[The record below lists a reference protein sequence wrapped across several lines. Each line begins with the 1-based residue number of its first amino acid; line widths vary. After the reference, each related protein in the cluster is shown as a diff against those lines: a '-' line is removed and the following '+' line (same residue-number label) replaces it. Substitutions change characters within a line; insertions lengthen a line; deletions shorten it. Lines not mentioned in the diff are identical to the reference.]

1 MKKRVIALVCIAALL
16 IVSFAALATPVAA
29 GGVRTSGHIHH
40 LGTVMGAATIT
51 YEFQTYWNWDYDK
64 LSVRIQV
71 WVSAAA
77 QCARADAYVD
87 RVRYRKFLWWYIK
100 TWDRV
105 FHEYNLAIVHNIHG
119 GQLYSDQTWTPK
131 INPYGVEYRLQ
142 SKLTTNDLLSQYE
155 YDYLMSYITPD
166 REATIGSA

>member
-1 MKKRVIALVCIAALL
+1 MKKRLITIVCIAALL

-29 GGVRTSGHIHH
+29 GGVLTSGHIHH
-40 LGTVMGAATIT
+40 LGTAMGFATIT
-51 YEFQTYWNWDYDK
+51 YQFQTYWNWDYDK

-87 RVRYRKFLWWYIK
+87 RVHYRKFLWWYIK

-105 FHEYNLAIVHNIHG
+105 FHEYNTAVVHNIHG
-119 GQLYSDQTWTPK
+119 GQQYSDLTWTPK
-131 INPYGVEYRLQ
+131 INPSGAEYRLQ
-142 SKLTTNDLLSQYE
+142 SNLATNDVFSQYM
-155 YDYLMSYITPD
+155 YDDLMSYITPE
-166 REATIGSA
+166 REATIGPA